1 MSLELKD
8 IKKSYGRNVV
18 LDGINATLGNGVYGF
33 LGANGVGKTTLFKII
48 SGFLTNY
55 KGEVVYPNF
64 DGKKDTLLG
73 FLPQSFSGYPDMNIY
88 QFLSYLGNIKSN
100 ASKIRINNDID
111 KKLNLFNLENI
122 KHKKLKKLSGG
133 QLRRVGLAQAF
144 LLDPKIV
151 MLDEP
156 TTGLDPTERINFKN
170 YISNF
175 GHDQTV
181 LISTHIVSDLEF
193 ISKEIFILK
202 DGHFVMNGTERD
214 LINQCGDFVWE
225 ANFANELEM
234 HNKLK
239 NCTVSMIYEL
249 DGMIKARIIGSTQP
263 VPNAIKV
270 KPTLNDVYLINFKK
284 EAHSN
289 VRWIK

>member
-55 KGEVVYPNF
+55 KGEVVYPNM

-100 ASKIRINNDID
+100 ASKIRVNNDID

-175 GHDQTV
+175 GHDRQ
-181 LISTHIVSDLEF
+181 
-193 ISKEIFILK
+193 
-202 DGHFVMNGTERD
+202 
-214 LINQCGDFVWE
+214 
-225 ANFANELEM
+225 
-234 HNKLK
+234 
-239 NCTVSMIYEL
+239 Y
-249 DGMIKARIIGSTQP
+249 
-263 VPNAIKV
+263 
-270 KPTLNDVYLINFKK
+270 
-284 EAHSN
+284 
-289 VRWIK
+289 

>member
-55 KGEVVYPNF
+55 KGNVVYPNI
-64 DGKKDTLLG
+64 DDKKDTLLG

-111 KKLNLFNLENI
+111 KKLNLFNLTNI
-122 KHKKLKKLSGG
+122 KHKKLKTLSGG

-214 LINQCGDFVWE
+214 LIYQCGDFVWE

-284 EAHSN
+284 EAHSD
-289 VRWIK
+289 VR